1 MDSNNQQVNPD
12 SSSKDDNNNNVIV
25 EQVNHSDYIY
35 GKNVNWGK
43 IGQVNCEYICLEH
56 GCCGSCKMAS

>member
-43 IGQVNCEYICLEH
+43 IG
-56 GCCGSCKMAS
+56 